1 MINMEGRG
9 GLKTYSNILLK
20 WPPHRTAY
28 TIDHVANRKKAEQ
41 GKRIRM
47 DEDKLKGDLFKLFEK
62 HQVIL
67 KKVRLIYFSN
77 HI

>member
-1 MINMEGRG
+1 MFLFE
-9 GLKTYSNILLK
+9 ILPNL
-20 WPPHRTAY
+20 RTAY

-62 HQVIL
+62 HQVIT
-67 KKVRLIYFSN
+67 
-77 HI
+77 